1 MNDSCYY
8 HEPKVHDYELYYLL
22 SSINIYLLLPLSLVG
37 LFANGSALFCLC
49 SPPKIVSGV
58 LVYLKALLILDH
70 VYIIVSL
77 ANSMLPDFCDGQ
89 HSVEKTFYS
98 FCLFEGRFL
107 RNIIPRIYQ
116 TVVMLHIW
124 TIAALS
130 AHRYWKISRPVSARS
145 NDTIFR
151 ARVLLAILFLV
162 IVAYRV
168 PSFVVELQWKWS
180 PIVRIQKRPEKT
192 ETLSAYRIVFYS
204 ILDPILSHFLPFGQM
219 FIFSVLTLF
228 EIMKRQRRQRLSLS
242 SQVGLCKLRRQS
254 SESSQKIKA
263 NNCSN
268 QGFKNIEGNCIAG
281 RQKQEYRATISIVL
295 MIVIYLLLH
304 SMSLY
309 NLGRKWELIIKHKC
323 PIKTD
328 YIRSHIGN
336 VLNVLSASVNA
347 FVFIA
352 FTNRMRDYI
361 RALIRKTSRTFSSNL
376 GSNEQPQNAR
386 ILGNRTSLI

>member
-89 HSVEKTFYS
+89 HSVENTFYS

-151 ARVLLAILFLV
+151 ARALLAILFLV
-162 IVAYRV
+162 IIAYRV
-168 PSFVVELQWKWS
+168 PSFVVELHWKWN
-180 PIVRIQKRPEKT
+180 PIVTTVSVIALRLLQLVIMFPE
-192 ETLSAYRIVFYS
+192 
-204 ILDPILSHFLPFGQM
+204 
-219 FIFSVLTLF
+219 
-228 EIMKRQRRQRLSLS
+228 SL
-242 SQVGLCKLRRQS
+242 LK
-254 SESSQKIKA
+254 SEKK
-263 NNCSN
+263 
-268 QGFKNIEGNCIAG
+268 
-281 RQKQEYRATISIVL
+281 EYRATISIVL

-323 PIKTD
+323 PTKTD

-361 RALIRKTSRTFSSNL
+361 RALIRKTSRTFSSNF

>member
-8 HEPKVHDYELYYLL
+8 HEPKVHDYEF
-22 SSINIYLLLPLSLVG
+22 INIYLLLPLSLVG

-77 ANSMLPDFCDGQ
+77 ANSLLPDFCDGQ
-89 HSVEKTFYS
+89 HSVENTFYS

-162 IVAYRV
+162 IIAYRV
-168 PSFVVELQWKWS
+168 PSFVVELQWKWN

-192 ETLSAYRIVFYS
+192 E
-204 ILDPILSHFLPFGQM
+204 
-219 FIFSVLTLF
+219 
-228 EIMKRQRRQRLSLS
+228 RQRRQRLSLS

-254 SESSQKIKA
+254 SESSQKIKS

-268 QGFKNIEGNCIAG
+268 QGFRNIEGNCIA
-281 RQKQEYRATISIVL
+281 EYRATISIVL

-323 PIKTD
+323 PTKTD

-361 RALIRKTSRTFSSNL
+361 RALIRKTSRTFSSNF

>member
-124 TIAALS
+124 
-130 AHRYWKISRPVSARS
+130 
-145 NDTIFR
+145 
-151 ARVLLAILFLV
+151 
-162 IVAYRV
+162 YRV
-168 PSFVVELQWKWS
+168 
-180 PIVRIQKRPEKT
+180 
-192 ETLSAYRIVFYS
+192 
-204 ILDPILSHFLPFGQM
+204 
-219 FIFSVLTLF
+219 
-228 EIMKRQRRQRLSLS
+228 
-242 SQVGLCKLRRQS
+242 
-254 SESSQKIKA
+254 
-263 NNCSN
+263 
-268 QGFKNIEGNCIAG
+268 
-281 RQKQEYRATISIVL
+281 
-295 MIVIYLLLH
+295 
-304 SMSLY
+304 
-309 NLGRKWELIIKHKC
+309 
-323 PIKTD
+323 
-328 YIRSHIGN
+328 
-336 VLNVLSASVNA
+336 
-347 FVFIA
+347 
-352 FTNRMRDYI
+352 
-361 RALIRKTSRTFSSNL
+361 
-376 GSNEQPQNAR
+376 
-386 ILGNRTSLI
+386 